1 MITQEEYKVFY
12 NLFVLPFNRCDKD
25 EIYYIDLE
33 DLNNCFGNKTKMHQ
47 AINNSWN
54 QTILLIQRSRDFWG
68 VNFQQYVFLRKISYI
83 WENFSEDG
91 KFI

>member
-33 DLNNCFGNKTKMHQ
+33 DLNNCFGNKTKMH
-47 AINNSWN
+47 
-54 QTILLIQRSRDFWG
+54 
-68 VNFQQYVFLRKISYI
+68 
-83 WENFSEDG
+83 
-91 KFI
+91 